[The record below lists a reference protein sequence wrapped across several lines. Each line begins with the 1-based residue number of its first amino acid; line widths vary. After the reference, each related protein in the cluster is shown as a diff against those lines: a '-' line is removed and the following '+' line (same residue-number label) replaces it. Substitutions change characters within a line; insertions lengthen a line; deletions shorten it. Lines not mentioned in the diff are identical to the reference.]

1 MIEALFKKRNYLIL
15 FKIFIFGILL
25 SNNDIDFIND
35 RIITVYQPI
44 CKNTCFDINLNSH
57 GNNYIGFQWLASHN
71 LILDGK
77 TSINSSSYSDVS
89 YHNAVGFKLILKQ
102 MQNSKYSFSMSANK
116 LRHTDN
122 GNYTW
127 LQSSFIYIKKVGKH
141 SFQIVLDQ
149 IQIDSTSRT
158 HINYI
163 YGHSIFKNT
172 FLYFGVSQPLNHQSD
187 SSKLY
192 SFLSLGFN
200 I

>member
-77 TSINSSSYSDVS
+77 TSINSSSYLDVS

-102 MQNSKYSFSMSANK
+102 ILLQHDFYDLLSNRAFFQTMIKEDPLLSFFGGG
-116 LRHTDN
+116 H
-122 GNYTW
+122 
-127 LQSSFIYIKKVGKH
+127 
-141 SFQIVLDQ
+141 QILL
-149 IQIDSTSRT
+149 SRS
-158 HINYI
+158 
-163 YGHSIFKNT
+163 GC
-172 FLYFGVSQPLNHQSD
+172 
-187 SSKLY
+187 
-192 SFLSLGFN
+192 
-200 I
+200 